1 MSEALILGAGLGGL
15 LCGSLLARDSFAV
28 TVLEQG
34 RQAGGALQC
43 FVREGIRFDTGF
55 HSVGGLGPGEPLER
69 VFGPL
74 GLLSLPWIRMEEDE
88 VVLQGRSYPL
98 SACPEGAFLRLN
110 GGGELEME
118 HVIGPYLQSSWRLR
132 GGGKVL
138 ADALIADIRSRG
150 GQVLCGKK
158 ATVLSGGCVCCADG
172 SSYSAP
178 VIVSSLHPLR
188 TLDLVQDRVRPSY
201 RRTLASYTDGP
212 GIFSVQI
219 KLKPGAIPFVN
230 HAIFLEKT
238 VMIHFGEPDADGFS
252 RSLDLLRFA
261 PAVIPDREALA
272 RAGITTLFIYGD
284 TLSGTITE
292 DGTAELNY
300 SYINKSSYSPSSRLS
315 ALENSE
321 QGLLFAIDLVQ
332 STVTERQEAEIFSL
346 IRDEED
352 KGRIVV
358 RGVKDAVQTVRD
370 RLEQEQQKLEEFL
383 SEQAERSA
391 RIEELEETIRE
402 IYSHWDD

>member
-1 MSEALILGAGLGGL
+1 MRKIIRILLILLCVALLAGMTLMIYRYRADQKERSARISSLAKQAKEYESELMRLRREQETQEMHMYRPEGPGVAVVAVCANNEDVLSSALRLGAANGLSPGVL
-15 LCGSLLARDSFAV
+15 LCVDDEGIEAILALLAEEEREIILSCRNFTSETVAQLRAV
-28 TVLEQG
+28 QETLEETD
-34 RQAGGALQC
+34 C
-43 FVREGIRFDTGF
+43 E
-55 HSVGGLGPGEPLER
+55 
-69 VFGPL
+69 
-74 GLLSLPWIRMEEDE
+74 LSH
-88 VVLQGRSYPL
+88 
-98 SACPEGAFLRLN
+98 AFL
-110 GGGELEME
+110 
-118 HVIGPYLQSSWRLR
+118 LR
-132 GGGKVL
+132 AGN
-138 ADALIADIRSRG
+138 DTIE
-150 GQVLCGKK
+150 
-158 ATVLSGGCVCCADG
+158 
-172 SSYSAP
+172 
-178 VIVSSLHPLR
+178 
-188 TLDLVQDRVRPSY
+188 
-201 RRTLASYTDGP
+201 
-212 GIFSVQI
+212 
-219 KLKPGAIPFVN
+219 N
-230 HAIFLEKT
+230 
-238 VMIHFGEPDADGFS
+238 
-252 RSLDLLRFA
+252 
-261 PAVIPDREALA
+261 REALA

-352 KGRIVV
+352 TGRIVV